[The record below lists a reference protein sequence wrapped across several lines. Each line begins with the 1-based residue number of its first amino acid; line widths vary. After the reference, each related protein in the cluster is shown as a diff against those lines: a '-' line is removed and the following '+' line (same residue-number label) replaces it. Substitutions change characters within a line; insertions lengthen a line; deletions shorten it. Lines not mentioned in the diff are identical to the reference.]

1 MRVQRLQIAARC
13 AIMLK
18 NSTEAIQ
25 MKFLDGLLVAAFLFI
40 VGSMLGWVIEVL
52 FRRFFS
58 AKKWINPGFLTGPY
72 IPLYG
77 FGLSLMFAISL
88 IPIHTGYAWLD
99 ALLIILI
106 MGAMM
111 TVIEYIA
118 GLIFIKG
125 MKIKLWDYSKQWGNI
140 QGIICP
146 LFSFLWLLVAA
157 GFYFL
162 MNEAVL
168 EAVKWFVNNM
178 WFSFF
183 VGIVLGI
190 FLVDLGHSLDLSVKI
205 RKFAQ
210 EKQIVVHFERLKESI
225 KEHTENFE
233 KKHASFCF
241 PFKSAR
247 KLNEELDGYA
257 EKVTEQTEKK

>member
-1 MRVQRLQIAARC
+1 
-13 AIMLK
+13 
-18 NSTEAIQ
+18 

-40 VGSMLGWVIEVL
+40 AGSMLGWITEVL

-72 IPLYG
+72 LPLYG
-77 FGLSLMFAISL
+77 FGLALMFAISL
-88 IPIHTGYAWLD
+88 IPIHTGHGWLD

-125 MKIKLWDYSKQWGNI
+125 MKIKLWDYSDQWGNI

-162 MNEAVL
+162 MNEPVL
-168 EAVKWFVNNM
+168 EAVTWFVNNM

-190 FLVDLGHSLDLSVKI
+190 FLVDLGHSLGLSMKI
-205 RKFAQ
+205 RKFAE
-210 EKQIVVHFERLKESI
+210 EKQIVVHYERLKESI
-225 KEHTENFE
+225 KEHVENFE

-247 KLNEELDGYA
+247 KFAEELEGYA
-257 EKVTEQTEKK
+257 EKAVSEFKERKKK

>member
-1 MRVQRLQIAARC
+1 
-13 AIMLK
+13 
-18 NSTEAIQ
+18 
-25 MKFLDGLLVAAFLFI
+25 MKFLDVLLVAAFLFI
-40 VGSMLGWVIEVL
+40 VGSILGWLTEVL

-72 IPLYG
+72 LPLYG
-77 FGLSLMFAISL
+77 FGLALMFAISL
-88 IPIHTGYAWLD
+88 IPIHTGHAWLD

-111 TVIEYIA
+111 TVIAYIA

-125 MKIKLWDYSKQWGNI
+125 MKIKLWDYSNRWGNI

-162 MNEAVL
+162 MSAPVL
-168 EAVKWFVNNM
+168 EAVMWFVNNI

-190 FLVDLGHSLDLSVKI
+190 FLVDLGHSLDLSMKI

-210 EKQIVVHFERLKESI
+210 EKKIVVHFEHLKESV
-225 KEHTENFE
+225 KEHVENFE
-233 KKHASFCF
+233 AKHASFCF

-247 KLNEELDGYA
+247 KFAEELETYA
-257 EKVTEQTEKK
+257 EKAVSELKERKKK